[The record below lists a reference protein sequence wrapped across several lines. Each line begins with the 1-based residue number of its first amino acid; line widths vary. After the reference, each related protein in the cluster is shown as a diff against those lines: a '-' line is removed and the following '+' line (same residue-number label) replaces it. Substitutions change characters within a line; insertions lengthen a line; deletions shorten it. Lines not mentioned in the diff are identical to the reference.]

1 MTHTKNTSMNS
12 RPLVMAAAVA
22 ALCGCAAT
30 PLEADYGKSYR
41 QLVENQV
48 YDRATLSNPSPAP
61 VEGADPDM
69 INLAVQSLRTETVDR
84 SQVAQPLV
92 INVAGAK

>member
-1 MTHTKNTSMNS
+1 MS
-12 RPLVMAAAVA
+12 RRLFVMAASVA

-30 PLEADYGKSYR
+30 PLESDYGQSYR

-48 YDRATLSNPSPAP
+48 FDRATLSNPSTAP

-69 INLAVQSLRTETVDR
+69 INLAVQSLRTESIDR
-84 SQVAQPLV
+84 SQVSQPLV
-92 INVAGAK
+92 INVAGGK